1 MNLKLHKLR
10 TKKLQKICLF
20 FCRVYTNFVFHHR
33 TLYVHLYIPDY
44 QATMECNFEDLTLP
58 GCKVTQYA
66 ENSSVSW
73 VINKARPM
81 NTWNS
86 GPSIDSTFMTGICH
100 SSSV

>member
-1 MNLKLHKLR
+1 
-10 TKKLQKICLF
+10 
-20 FCRVYTNFVFHHR
+20 
-33 TLYVHLYIPDY
+33 
-44 QATMECNFEDLTLP
+44 MECNFEDLTLP

-100 SSSV
+100 SS